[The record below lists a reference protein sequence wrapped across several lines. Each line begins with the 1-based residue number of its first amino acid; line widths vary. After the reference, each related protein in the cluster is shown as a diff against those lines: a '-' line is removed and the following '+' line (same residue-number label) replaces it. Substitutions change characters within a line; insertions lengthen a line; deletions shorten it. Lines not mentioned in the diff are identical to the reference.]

1 MSWRVELKPT
11 AEKQYRK
18 LDKKTRRRLL
28 EALRGLEQSENPFQH
43 KDVRALTGELKGD
56 WRLRVGE
63 WRILFTPQGDSQ
75 ILHVYAILPRRDAYG
90 K

>member
-1 MSWRVELKPT
+1 MSWQIEVKPT

-18 LDKKTRRRLL
+18 LDKKTRVRIK
-28 EALRGLEQSENPFQH
+28 EALYDLEKAQNPFHH
-43 KDVRALTGELKGD
+43 KDVRALTGKLHGD

-63 WRILFTPQGDSQ
+63 WRILFTPHAESKT
-75 ILHVYAILPRRDAYG
+75 LYVYAIFPRGEAY

>member
-1 MSWRVELKPT
+1 MSWQIEVKPT

-18 LDKKTRRRLL
+18 LDKKTRVRIK
-28 EALRGLEQSENPFQH
+28 EALYSLEQAPTPFHH
-43 KDVRALTGELKGD
+43 KDVRALTGELRGD

-63 WRILFTPQGDSQ
+63 WRILFTPYSEQK
-75 ILHVYAILPRRDAYG
+75 ILYVYAILPRGEAY